1 MTRSDEKLSISSWLA
16 QAHGPLV
23 PLSGKQGT
31 MASDHTLCQADEY
44 TGALDGN
51 LVNSK
56 RHV

>member
-1 MTRSDEKLSISSWLA
+1 MTQSIEKLSIHSRLV
-16 QAHGPLV
+16 QTHGPLV

-31 MASDHTLCQADEY
+31 MASVHTLCQADEY
-44 TGALDGN
+44 TGAMDGN